1 MFASKA
7 RCGPTPLRSNRL
19 GVGPTYLHKRG
30 HSLLC
35 FCRCDG
41 SAVSGLR
48 SLSRLWEGGSFA
60 LCARG
65 WGVRLQGS
73 LRPDTAPLGFWVGS
87 AVSGLRSLSRLWGG
101 WAFALCAR
109 RLRCSPPRLAAAR
122 HRSASA
128 QVSRRWRCFLVQCRK
143 VGWIIDVRY
152 GMKRTPNKGVIVP
165 SYELGSESRTPN
177 THSAAI
183 GSPSS

>member
-1 MFASKA
+1 MPIS
-7 RCGPTPLRSNRL
+7 
-19 GVGPTYLHKRG
+19 PTYLHKRG

-35 FCRCDG
+35 CCRCDSSAEPGLRSQGSSEEEDGAFALCARAGFDRLQCSLQPDTAPLRFLVG
-41 SAVSGLR
+41 SAGSGLF
-48 SLSRLWEGGSFA
+48 SLSRLWGGGSFA

-65 WGVRLQGS
+65 EGVCLQGS
-73 LRPDTAPLGFWVGS
+73 LRPDP
-87 AVSGLRSLSRLWGG
+87 
-101 WAFALCAR
+101 
-109 RLRCSPPRLAAAR
+109 AAASR
-122 HRSASA
+122 W
-128 QVSRRWRCFLVQCRK
+128 VSPRWRCFLVQPYK